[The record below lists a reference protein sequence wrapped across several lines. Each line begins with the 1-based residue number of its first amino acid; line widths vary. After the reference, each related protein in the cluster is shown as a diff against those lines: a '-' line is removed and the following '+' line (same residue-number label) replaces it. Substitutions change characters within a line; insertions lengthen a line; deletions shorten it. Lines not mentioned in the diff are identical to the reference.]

1 MIENTPYSDL
11 KEAIAKLEK
20 EQAFKGQLLKD
31 EFRTTYDNLN
41 PFNLIKRSF
50 TNFIGSPEVRNDLIG
65 MIMPLITGF
74 LVKKA
79 SGGSRRVQVV
89 KEAGILFLDGLG
101 RYIISNPD
109 ILRTVGQIIT
119 SVFHKKKTAEAPEE

>member
-1 MIENTPYSDL
+1 MTENTPYSDL

-31 EFRTTYDNLN
+31 EFRTTYENLN
-41 PFNLIKRSF
+41 PFNLLKRSF
-50 TNFIGSPEVRNDLIG
+50 TNFIESHEVRNDLIG
-65 MIMPLITGF
+65 LIMPLITGF

-79 SGGSRRVQVV
+79 SAGTRRGQVV

-101 RYIISNPD
+101 RYIISNPG
-109 ILRTVGQIIT
+109 ILKTVGQFIT
-119 SVFHKKKTAEAPEE
+119 SVFHKKKTTEAPE